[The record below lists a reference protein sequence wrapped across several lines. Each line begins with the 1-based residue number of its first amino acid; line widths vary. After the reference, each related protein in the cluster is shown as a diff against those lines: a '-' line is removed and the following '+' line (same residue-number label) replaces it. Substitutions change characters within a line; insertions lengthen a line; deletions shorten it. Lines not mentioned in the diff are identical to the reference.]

1 MRQMDFNAE
10 KMYHIGLAPDQGAPY
25 ALLTGDPG
33 RVESIVQRLDEP
45 VFLACS
51 REYRSFAGRLE
62 GERVLVISHGI
73 GGPSTAICAEELYRC
88 GVRTMIRVGTCG
100 GMALDVV
107 GGDVVVATAAI
118 RAEGTSR
125 EYLPIEFP
133 AVADMEVAA
142 ALVRAARAAGR
153 RVHAG
158 VVHCKDSFYG
168 QHSPEASPVS
178 YALLDRWQAWL
189 RGGCLASEME
199 SAALY
204 IVGASL
210 GFRAGCVLE
219 AVWNQ
224 EREKAG
230 MPNPRAAEG
239 AVSAAE
245 TAVEALRLLIRGD
258 K

>member
-1 MRQMDFNAE
+1 MDFNAE
-10 KMYHIGLAPDQGAPY
+10 KMYHIGLTPAQGAPY

-33 RVESIVQRLDEP
+33 RVQSIAQRLDEP
-45 VFLACS
+45 VFLADS
-51 REYRSFAGRLE
+51 REYRSFAGYLE

-100 GMALDVV
+100 GMALEVV

-125 EYLPIEFP
+125 EYLPVEFP
-133 AVADMEVAA
+133 AVADIEVTA
-142 ALVRAARAAGR
+142 ALVHAARAAGR

-178 YALLDRWQAWL
+178 YKLLDRWQAWL

-230 MPNPRAAEG
+230 VPNPRAAEG
-239 AVSAAE
+239 AVSAVE
-245 TAVEALRLLIRGD
+245 TAVEALRLLIIGD
-258 K
+258 KRDK

>member
-1 MRQMDFNAE
+1 MNFNAE
-10 KMYHIGLAPDQGAPY
+10 KMYHIGLTPDQGARY
-25 ALLTGDPG
+25 ALMTGDPG
-33 RVESIVQRLDEP
+33 RVESIAERLDDP
-45 VFLACS
+45 VFTAGN
-51 REYRSFAGRLE
+51 REYRSFTGFLE

-88 GVRTMIRVGTCG
+88 GVRTMIRIGTCG

-118 RAEGTSR
+118 RAQGTSR
-125 EYLPIEFP
+125 EYLPVEFP
-133 AVADMEVAA
+133 AVADLEVTA
-142 ALVRAARAAGR
+142 ALVRAARSAGR

-168 QHSPEASPVS
+168 HHSQEDSPVS
-178 YALLDRWQAWL
+178 YALLNRWQAWL
-189 RGGCLASEME
+189 KGGCLASEME

-239 AVSAAE
+239 AAAAAD
-245 TAVEALRLLIRGD
+245 TAVEALRLLIRED

>member
-1 MRQMDFNAE
+1 MNFNAE
-10 KMYHIGLAPDQGAPY
+10 KMYHIGLTPDQGARY
-25 ALLTGDPG
+25 ALMTGDPG
-33 RVESIVQRLDEP
+33 RVESIAERLDDP
-45 VFLACS
+45 VFTAGN
-51 REYRSFAGRLE
+51 REYRSFTGFLE

-88 GVRTMIRVGTCG
+88 GVRTMIRIGTCG

-118 RAEGTSR
+118 RAQGTSR
-125 EYLPIEFP
+125 EYLPVEFP
-133 AVADMEVAA
+133 AVADLEVTA
-142 ALVRAARAAGR
+142 ALVRAARSAGR

-168 QHSPEASPVS
+168 QHSPEDSPVS
-178 YALLDRWQAWL
+178 YALLKRWQAWL
-189 RGGCLASEME
+189 KGGFLASEME

-239 AVSAAE
+239 AAAAAD
-245 TAVEALRLLIRGD
+245 TAVEALRLLIRED